1 MTQTTA
7 NSCLFSPKNAST
19 APPAN
24 LNALGVR
31 LSKTPLRRRFS
42 RKTLKSTRRSSK
54 PIQKKNLQ
62 RHRNR
67 SNLIRLLRKLR
78 RITRS
83 GDIRSDKESLFQECD
98 NAARRTRRF
107 FFEGNGTKIFLTIE
121 QTLFI
126 FFCSKKPFLVALFTT
141 TTPAFNAHGIR

>member
-31 LSKTPLRRRFS
+31 FSKTPLRRRFS
-42 RKTLKSTRRSSK
+42 RKTLKSTRRSFK

-67 SNLIRLLRKLR
+67 SNRIRLLKKLR

-83 GDIRSDKESLFQECD
+83 GDIRSDKESLLRECRQRRAK
-98 NAARRTRRF
+98 NAA
-107 FFEGNGTKIFLTIE
+107 FL
-121 QTLFI
+121 FWGGRGPRY
-126 FFCSKKPFLVALFTT
+126 S
-141 TTPAFNAHGIR
+141 